1 MLQWIELLAVLSS
14 GVFGVLLA
22 RRKQLDFVGVFSVAF
37 VVTFGGGTLRDVLLD
52 RRPLFW
58 IEHDRYVML
67 IFGLALVASFIRH
80 WPVRLQKW
88 LHFPD
93 ALGLGLFSIA
103 GASHALTAGTSPFI
117 ASLLGV
123 ITGTFGGVIGD
134 IVCNEVPHLFRP
146 TAPLYATCAFVGVWT
161 FQLLSMAGTDT
172 NISMWAGVAM
182 TVLLRAL
189 AVRFD
194 LRLPATP
201 SSEDAAPQSEDSL

>member
-1 MLQWIELLAVLSS
+1 MLQWIEWLAVLSS
-14 GVFGVLLA
+14 GVFGVALA

-58 IEHDRYVML
+58 IEHDHYAMT
-67 IFGLALVASFIRH
+67 IFGLSFVACFVRR
-80 WPVRLQKW
+80 WPSQWAKL
-88 LHFPD
+88 LHLPD

-146 TAPLYATCAFVGVWT
+146 TAPLYATCAFVGVWA
-161 FQLLSMAGTDT
+161 FQLLSMLGAHSDVA
-172 NISMWAGVAM
+172 MWSGVAT
-182 TVLLRAL
+182 TVVMRVL

-194 LRLPATP
+194 LRLPATQMP
-201 SSEDAAPQSEDSL
+201 PENGA